1 MFKQLTTLHLSWI
14 QPPPSNELRNGI
26 KMAVSQSYKRLETLW
41 RPKKIYGS
49 VDVLVALRKLEAA
62 FKEDDDEEGP
72 QQQQGE
78 VGNVAG
84 AASSRGS
91 RQRTHD
97 EF

>member
-1 MFKQLTTLHLSWI
+1 MRGKFKQLTTLHLSWI

-41 RPKKIYGS
+41 RPQKIYGS

-62 FKEDDDEEGP
+62 FDEGDDNEAARQEEEGD
-72 QQQQGE
+72 QAGTGSS
-78 VGNVAG
+78 GNRRRA
-84 AASSRGS
+84 
-91 RQRTHD
+91 HD